1 MLSPKSGAKVGIKK
15 TSLEFRD
22 SFGIDGT
29 ILGFWGLKWDSNGN
43 EMGLVSR
50 AVIEPSEYI
59 IAERNRHQFFQFV
72 VHHTCIIVGID
83 VGLFLPFEQFLDEGS
98 GLVVSTQYG
107 LLQGLDDVRF
117 FVFGFG
123 FLGEDDGIGDVRQIV
138 GRKGRIFG
146 RGDIFCSVGYEGAD
160 EVGDGRSRHGDII
173 MVKIKVHRSGCVV
186 IGAH

>member
-29 ILGFWGLKWDSNGN
+29 ILGFLGLKWDSNGN

-59 IAERNRHQFFQFV
+59 IAERNRHQFFQFI
-72 VHHTCIIVGID
+72 VHYSGIIVGID
-83 VGLFLPFEQFLDEGS
+83 VGLFLPIVQFLDEGTGFVFS
-98 GLVVSTQYG
+98 AQYG

-117 FVFGFG
+117 FVFEFG
-123 FLGEDDGIGDVRQIV
+123 FLGEDD
-138 GRKGRIFG
+138 
-146 RGDIFCSVGYEGAD
+146 
-160 EVGDGRSRHGDII
+160 
-173 MVKIKVHRSGCVV
+173 
-186 IGAH
+186 